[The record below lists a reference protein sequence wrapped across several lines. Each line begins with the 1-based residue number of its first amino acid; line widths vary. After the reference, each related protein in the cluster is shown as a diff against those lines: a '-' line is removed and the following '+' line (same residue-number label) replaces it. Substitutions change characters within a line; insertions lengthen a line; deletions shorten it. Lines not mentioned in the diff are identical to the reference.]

1 MQARRLKHRRPCT
14 DYLSVRSPPL
24 PAMPAGRAELQRK
37 NTELAADLKAQQ
49 KKNRELEQALA
60 NNVVQQEKAFKMLPG
75 SVKAAVYKLK
85 VKKGIVKEAHA
96 QSRPLS
102 GVSKLTKL
110 SSTGPPIAAP
120 PPPTTVDPKSSPS
133 QSDAHNNS
141 MIEQLRGRS
150 SR

>member
-1 MQARRLKHRRPCT
+1 
-14 DYLSVRSPPL
+14 
-24 PAMPAGRAELQRK
+24 MPASRAELQRK
-37 NTELAADLKAQQ
+37 NTELAADLKAQK

-85 VKKGIVKEAHA
+85 VKKGIVKEAHT

-120 PPPTTVDPKSSPS
+120 PPPIVDPKSDPP
-133 QSDAHNNS
+133 QRDAFNGS
-141 MIEQLRGRS
+141 MIDALRGRS
-150 SR
+150 SSSN